1 MTGGMKQ
8 CQKHH
13 KTHSSAFSICESV
26 ICTIL
31 LHHEGGRE
39 GTLQHD
45 VLHVI
50 VMRRVMSQAALKSPF
65 GANGLLLNDEY
76 VHMKHM
82 YRVILLD
89 IICLLHSN
97 CLETMH

>member
-1 MTGGMKQ
+1 MPTGLEKVIWPHFSYSLVNNKPPRTSWPQ
-8 CQKHH
+8 AA
-13 KTHSSAFSICESV
+13 AFSICESV

-50 VMRRVMSQAALKSPF
+50 VMRRVMSQDALKSPF
-65 GANGLLLNDEY
+65 GANGLLL
-76 VHMKHM
+76 
-82 YRVILLD
+82 
-89 IICLLHSN
+89 
-97 CLETMH
+97 T